1 MIDTEASHS
10 TSEQNRTAILVTA
23 ILSISLILTLLIAWG
38 MRFANEDLFTALCAG
53 RDYFEEKLAQPDQW
67 SFVTNGKIWVNQS
80 WLSGV
85 IYYESFLAL
94 QETGPFLLK
103 VVVLGLC
110 ALIMFFRC
118 RRMAAA
124 ADASLVAM
132 IFGILGAA
140 PFMGIRPENF
150 GLLMLVVL
158 TTFLTGPRAWG
169 YWRPVGSVA
178 AVWLW
183 SGLHGSF
190 MLGLG
195 LIGLKAFIE
204 AARYLAGRYWV
215 HGSLNLSSSTVTW
228 TETISWMCAWVAAG
242 FATVFGSPFGFSNLV
257 MPFQQIGQTEW
268 VAQNKDWLPLLHGG
282 SLATV
287 HFLTPPDVLPFL
299 FILLVVVAAALVG
312 VFNRSCMADGCRK
325 VRGDLLMEILT
336 SVILV
341 AMAFRFRRLT
351 LFAAISLI
359 PFLAFLVQS
368 FSDLVM
374 SSKIFSRH
382 KILHALR
389 GYAPVALA
397 CSLLIF
403 LTWAFSTKTVLR
415 HLPGNPTLP
424 DMPVPMQHMHWN
436 SIYSNLVVFLKNNG
450 IGGRIFS
457 SWPLADFLFFH
468 VPEVKV
474 FVSGR
479 AQTIY
484 SPENL
489 REYSAICRTNSKDIA
504 ASQNSLDLLDKLEIK
519 AAVLPRS
526 AEFGPLTD
534 VLMRS
539 RRWIG
544 VYVDTRA
551 FVFIRNDPETVRR
564 IASASGS
571 QGLWYPD
578 RRTLLLGDALV
589 SMNRTGRIPSELE
602 ADLKDAA
609 RNRPEDAIYWIMG
622 YANRDGSGC
631 IEPHTRDFLLSELN
645 RLSRTDFMIADG
657 ANLVLK
663 SVVEMSFLLA
673 AEDKR
678 SCLSQAPR
686 VNFDAIAKH
695 YASMFNRV
703 TNEFR

>member
-23 ILSISLILTLLIAWG
+23 ILSISVILTLLIAWG

-85 IYYESFLAL
+85 IYYGSFLAL

-103 VVVLGLC
+103 GVVLGLC
-110 ALIMFFRC
+110 TLIMFFRC
-118 RRMAAA
+118 RGLAATA
-124 ADASLVAM
+124 NASLLAM
-132 IFGILGAA
+132 IFGILAAA
-140 PFMGIRPENF
+140 PFTGIRPENF

-158 TTFLTGPRAWG
+158 TTFLTGPQAWG
-169 YWRPVGSVA
+169 HWRPVGSFAV
-178 AVWLW
+178 VWLW
-183 SGLHGSF
+183 SNLHGSF
-190 MLGLG
+190 MLGVG
-195 LIGLKAFIE
+195 LIGLKLVIQL
-204 AARYLAGRYWV
+204 ARHLSGKSLG
-215 HGSLNLSSSTVTW
+215 HGGLDVTSRGATGAETV
-228 TETISWMCAWVAAG
+228 SWACAWVAAG
-242 FATVFGSPFGFSNLV
+242 FAAAFGNPFGLSNLV
-257 MPFQQIGQTEW
+257 MPFQQLGQTEW
-268 VAQNKDWLPLLHGG
+268 VIQNKDWLPVLHWQ
-282 SLATV
+282 SLSTV
-287 HFLTPPDVLPFL
+287 NFLTPPDVLPFL
-299 FILLVVVAAALVG
+299 FMLLVVGATALAV
-312 VFNRSCMADGCRK
+312 VFNPSFMANRHRA
-325 VRGDLLMEILT
+325 VRGDLLMEIVT

-341 AMAFRFRRLT
+341 AMAFRFRRLA
-351 LFAAISLI
+351 LFAAITLI
-359 PFLAFLVQS
+359 PFLGFLLQS
-368 FSDLVM
+368 FSDLVT
-374 SSKIFSRH
+374 SSKIFSRD
-382 KILHALR
+382 KILHAGR
-389 GYAPVALA
+389 GYAPIAFA
-397 CSLLIF
+397 CCLLIF
-403 LTWAFSTKTVLR
+403 LTWAFSTRTVLR

-424 DMPVPMQHMHWN
+424 DMPVPVQHMHWN
-436 SIYSNLVVFLKNNG
+436 SVYSNLVVFLKNNR
-450 IGGRIFS
+450 IRERIFT
-457 SWPLADFLFFH
+457 SWPLADFLFFQ
-468 VPEVKV
+468 VPEVKI
-474 FVSGR
+474 FVGGR

-489 REYSAICRTNSKDIA
+489 REYLAICLTNSKDNA
-504 ASQNSLDLLDKLEIK
+504 AAQSSLDLLDKLEVK
-519 AAVLPRS
+519 TAVLPRT
-526 AEFGPLTD
+526 AEFAPLID
-534 VLMRS
+534 VLLRS
-539 RRWIG
+539 SKWIG

-551 FVFIRNDPETVRR
+551 FVFVRNEPETVRR
-564 IASASGS
+564 IASAGGS
-571 QGLWYPD
+571 QGLRYPN
-578 RRTLLLGDALV
+578 RRTLLLGDALL
-589 SMNRTGRIPSELE
+589 SMNRTGRIPRELE
-602 ADLKDAA
+602 ADLKEEA

-657 ANLVLK
+657 ANSVLK